1 MRVSK
6 MVDKGFGLWVE
17 QVTADRSI
25 LPRVCRKLSGK
36 GKGLLLLRIIL
47 FEVMQHS
54 WRSDRDVRVGSGEEL
69 IDF

>member
-36 GKGLLLLRIIL
+36 GKCLLLLQIIV
-47 FEVMQHS
+47 FEVMQQS
-54 WRSDRDVRVGSGEEL
+54 WRSVRDVRIGSGVGP